1 MASPIPLFLAASSS
15 ARTIQKFT
23 LGAWDPAVTIRQ
35 LGIHIMGPDVGMLR
49 AEASATIDG
58 AEASIWTGTFL
69 DYTVDFAVN
78 TAKLLYIKCIFALED
93 TLPPPRPASNPFD
106 AMMADPRRRSLLYWP
121 NPYAESKNKAT
132 IRAIANGIIMAG
144 SRDKEQHGGFSSVEA
159 ADAAKSCFWVLA
171 EVLFAAAPHAGPLQS
186 RSMGIPTLF
195 RGLAEAN
202 WVENE
207 STRAD
212 KWTQEA
218 IGDLVVKLEHVLEQS
233 PIMSPSFKMSVA
245 IDELTRNLIRY
256 REYLLKQA
264 PRMIVQREQEEPV
277 AADLDYKRINR
288 RAHDLV
294 PTTDMAATILRVC
307 EALSAAELY
316 EPVRVDTLLLTDSEK
331 SNLKYPRTVKA
342 RRLKYL
348 LNVVSSC

>member
-1 MASPIPLFLAASSS
+1 M
-15 ARTIQKFT
+15 
-23 LGAWDPAVTIRQ
+23 
-35 LGIHIMGPDVGMLR
+35 
-49 AEASATIDG
+49 
-58 AEASIWTGTFL
+58 
-69 DYTVDFAVN
+69 DFAVN

-93 TLPPPRPASNPFD
+93 ILPPSRPASNPFD
-106 AMMADPRRRSLLYWP
+106 AMMADPRRKSLLYWP
-121 NPYAESKNKAT
+121 SLYAESKNNAT
-132 IRAIANGIIMAG
+132 IRAIANDIIMAG
-144 SRDKEQHGGFSSVEA
+144 SGEKKQQGGFSSVEA
-159 ADAAKSCFWVLA
+159 ADAAKPCFWVLA
-171 EVLFAAAPHAGPLQS
+171 VVLFAAMPHAAPLQS

-195 RGLAEAN
+195 RGLVETN
-202 WVENE
+202 WIEDE
-207 STRAD
+207 STRAGCIAD

-218 IGDLVVKLEHVLEQS
+218 IGDLVVKLEHALEQS

-245 IDELTRNLIRY
+245 IDELRRDLVRY

-307 EALSAAELY
+307 EALSAAKVY